1 MQLGTS
7 FSPTAHGSHSESD
20 ASSTPVLSVFSG
32 SLLCVASSEASDES
46 CEGTGLSEASE
57 ESCEGTGSSE
67 ASEESC
73 EGTGSSEAS
82 EESCEER
89 ESSEREVKKA
99 SKELPARLGIE

>member
-1 MQLGTS
+1 MQFGTS

-32 SLLCVASSEASDES
+32 SLLCVASSEAS
-46 CEGTGLSEASE
+46 E
-57 ESCEGTGSSE
+57 ESCEGTE
-67 ASEESC
+67 
-73 EGTGSSEAS
+73 SSEAS

-99 SKELPARLGIE
+99 SKELSARLGIE

>member
-1 MQLGTS
+1 MQFGTS
-7 FSPTAHGSHSESD
+7 FSSTAHGSHSESD

-32 SLLCVASSEASDES
+32 SLLCVAS
-46 CEGTGLSEASE
+46 SEASE

-82 EESCEER
+82 EESCEETELSEASEELCEER

-99 SKELPARLGIE
+99 SKELSARLGIE

>member
-20 ASSTPVLSVFSG
+20 ASSTPELSVFSG
-32 SLLCVASSEASDES
+32 SLLCVASSEAS
-46 CEGTGLSEASE
+46 E
-57 ESCEGTGSSE
+57 ESCEE
-67 ASEESC
+67 
-73 EGTGSSEAS
+73 TGSSEAS

-99 SKELPARLGIE
+99 SKELSARLGIE

>member
-1 MQLGTS
+1 MQFGTS

-32 SLLCVASSEASDES
+32 SLLCVASSEAS
-46 CEGTGLSEASE
+46 
-57 ESCEGTGSSE
+57 
-67 ASEESC
+67 
-73 EGTGSSEAS
+73 

>member
-1 MQLGTS
+1 MQFGTS

-57 ESCEGTGSSE
+57 ESCE
-67 ASEESC
+67 
-73 EGTGSSEAS
+73 
-82 EESCEER
+82 ER

-99 SKELPARLGIE
+99 SKELPARLGME

>member
-1 MQLGTS
+1 MQFGTS

-32 SLLCVASSEASDES
+32 SLLCVASSEASEEL
-46 CEGTGLSEASE
+46 CEERE
-57 ESCEGTGSSE
+57 SSE

-73 EGTGSSEAS
+73 EETGLSEAS
-82 EESCEER
+82 EELCEER

-99 SKELPARLGIE
+99 SKELSARLGIE